1 MEMNTFD
8 SLKKPNMK
16 NIFLCSSL
24 FLLLA
29 GTSVHAQIS
38 SGVAFEYSISS
49 SEGATGEFKGYFS
62 EIGFRSE
69 MTMHIAQMPGG
80 GFSRT
85 SLMLKDKPGISI
97 MLDDKAKTYSENEIK
112 PRPAGN
118 PDSCLVK
125 ILGNEKIGKY
135 NCVHSQV
142 TENHKVS
149 EFWTTKDIPDYEK
162 YAAVHKGGR
171 YMGRGNTEA
180 ALKKAGADGFLVKTF
195 SKEGRGGETSME
207 LTKFE
212 KQNLSADL
220 FTIPA
225 AYTKTAPSPD
235 YSKMKDMTPEERQK
249 FMENMKK
256 QNGGG
261 K

>member
-1 MEMNTFD
+1 
-8 SLKKPNMK
+8 MK
-16 NIFLCSSL
+16 NIRLYSFL

-29 GTSVHAQIS
+29 GSVVRAQ
-38 SGVAFEYSISS
+38 SGVAFEYTLGS
-49 SEGATGEFKGYFS
+49 SEGVTGEFKGYYS
-62 EIGFRSE
+62 ESGFRSE
-69 MTMHIAQMPGG
+69 MAMHMPKMPGG

-85 SLMLKDKPGISI
+85 TLMLKDKPGISI
-97 MLDDKAKTYSENEIK
+97 MLDDKAKTYSETEIK
-112 PRPAGN
+112 PRPEGN
-118 PDSCLVK
+118 ADSCVVK

-135 NCVHSQV
+135 NCIHSQV

-149 EFWTTKDIPDYEK
+149 EFWTTKDIPEYEK

-171 YMGRGNTEA
+171 YMGKGNTEA

-195 SKEGRGGETSME
+195 SKEARGGEMSME

-212 KQNLSADL
+212 KQNLSPDL
-220 FTIPA
+220 FAIPA
-225 AYTKTAPSPD
+225 GYTKAAAAPD

-249 FMENMKK
+249 FIENMKK

-261 K
+261 N